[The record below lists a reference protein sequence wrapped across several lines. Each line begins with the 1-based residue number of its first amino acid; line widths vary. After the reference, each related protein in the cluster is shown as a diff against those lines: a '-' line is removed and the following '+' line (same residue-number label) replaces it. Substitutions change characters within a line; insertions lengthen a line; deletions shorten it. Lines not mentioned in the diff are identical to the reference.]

1 MSKKHFRFI
10 TEKKSVLK
18 CFGILLLALAL
29 CVPFLLS
36 AAAEE
41 KRFFSLGMIDLQKK
55 GSIHIVTE
63 DTDEN
68 PVSGGF
74 AQIYCVAQ
82 VAESNGKQILTITD
96 DFSDWNGN
104 SEVLFSDGESAES
117 LAAYVTEN
125 KTAYTA
131 SAEIKDGTAVVNDLA
146 PGAYLVMQ
154 NEPATGYEK
163 MSPFLAFLPQQS
175 GSELIYDVQAHP
187 KPVKKDMPGSID
199 ITAQKEVYEISGKA
213 PEDTLFSF
221 VLTAESPEAPMP
233 ENNSAVYN
241 SGKTSMTVS
250 RNGAGSIRF
259 GTISFSAAD
268 AGSVYEYTLREV
280 KGSAAHYTYDTN
292 VYKLKVTVSE
302 DDDKELSVGAVY
314 TDQDGKQVSSAVFRN
329 VYDTDGNT
337 PILPHTGQLWWPV
350 FVMVPG
356 GFLFIVIGIIHFR
369 RGKAEE
375 AEDAA

>member
-1 MSKKHFRFI
+1 MSKKQFRFI

-18 CFGILLLALAL
+18 CLGILLLALAL
-29 CVPFLLS
+29 CIPFLLS

-41 KRFFSLGMIDLQKK
+41 KRYFSMGMIDLQKK

-96 DFSDWNGN
+96 EFSDWNGN
-104 SEVLFSDGESAES
+104 SEALFSDSESADS

-125 KTAYTA
+125 ETAHIV
-131 SAEIKDGTAVVNDLA
+131 SAEIKDGSAVVTDLV

-154 NEPATGYEK
+154 NEPAPGYEK
-163 MSPFLAFLPQQS
+163 MSPFLAFLPQQL

-199 ITAQKEVYEISGKA
+199 ISAQKEVYEISGKA

-233 ENNSAVYN
+233 ANNSAVYN

-250 RNGAGSIRF
+250 RTGAGSVRF
-259 GTISFSAAD
+259 GTVSFSAAD

-280 KGSAAHYTYDTN
+280 KGSAAHFTYDTN
-292 VYKLKVTVSE
+292 VYKLTVSVSE
-302 DDDKELSVGAVY
+302 DDDKELSVSAVY
-314 TDQDGKQVSSAVFRN
+314 TDQDGKQVSAAVFRN

-337 PILPHTGQLWWPV
+337 PVLPRTGQLWWPV
-350 FVMVPG
+350 FVMAPG
-356 GFLFIVIGIIHFR
+356 GLLFVIIGIIHFR